1 MLELLGPAGYD
12 LAGPLPDGMDADATD
27 YADADSRPVTFALA
41 VRPRRH
47 QPQPKLEEASSRMG
61 SICKRHCAANYFIN
75 SHHALQVGGIEL
87 DWTLGAFLRL
97 RQQQLAEHV
106 GAAAAGVYSGGA
118 TADGWSLPLIGT
130 LLAVASAAFAVASR
144 LCSGRQLKVKLK
156 KGGYP

>member
-12 LAGPLPDGMDADATD
+12 LAGPLPDGMNADATD

-41 VRPRRH
+41 VRPWRH
-47 QPQPKLEEASSRMG
+47 QPQPKLEETSSRMA
-61 SICKRHCAANYFIN
+61 SIWKRHCAASYFIN
-75 SHHALQVGGIEL
+75 CHDALQVGGIEL

-97 RQQQLAEHV
+97 RQQQLADHV

-118 TADGWSLPLIGT
+118 TADSWSLPLIGM
-130 LLAVASAAFAVASR
+130 LLAVAGAAFAVASR
-144 LCSGRQLKVKLK
+144 PCSGRQLKVKPK